1 MSIYK
6 IDIKEES
13 TNVNYNNTAN
23 KYTFDFKKCTC
34 SDLNIKYIKLEDNDI
49 FIYDKNHVQH
59 YKGHLNFLESVFRS
73 PDIILNYNLEP
84 NINYVGG
91 SFILNKNQG
100 TIIFNG
106 SSLRFFNAYRGTIS
120 KY

>member
-13 TNVNYNNTAN
+13 TNVHYDNTSN

-34 SDLNIKYIKLEDNDI
+34 SDLNIKYIKLEENDI

-59 YKGHLNFLESVFRS
+59 YKGHLNFLESVL
-73 PDIILNYNLEP
+73 DLQHKIHQLHHYHLGQLNILPIY
-84 NINYVGG
+84 
-91 SFILNKNQG
+91 
-100 TIIFNG
+100 
-106 SSLRFFNAYRGTIS
+106 
-120 KY
+120 